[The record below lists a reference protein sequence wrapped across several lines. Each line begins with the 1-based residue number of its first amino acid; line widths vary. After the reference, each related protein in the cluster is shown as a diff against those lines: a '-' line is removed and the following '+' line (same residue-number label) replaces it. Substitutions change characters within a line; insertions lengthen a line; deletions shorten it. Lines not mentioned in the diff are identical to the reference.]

1 MNFSEYRKC
10 KDNLG
15 INQDKIA
22 ESKWSEEG
30 EKPTKAKALFRKLE
44 ISEKD
49 AIKQK

>member
-15 INQDKIA
+15 INYDKIA
-22 ESKWSEEG
+22 ESKWSEG